1 MTAEVLRHLGGP
13 GTGKTHTLLEY
24 IRAERDDGLAL
35 EDLIFCSFTR
45 SQRDEVRSRIRSI
58 FPDANAT
65 DIRKQVKTVHGVAL
79 TDCLRCGLIPPIAP
93 GENPII
99 TEGASPKPFAAFCH
113 RQGLAYQPRLSIPE
127 PGEEQRECDG
137 MPAGNLIF
145 SLSRYIRQ
153 QYSWTP
159 EHWMAAMRA
168 KGMTEMPGLAD
179 VPGTIRAWEAFKA
192 GHQLFE
198 HDDYVDLAI
207 RKQALPAAR
216 VMVIDEFQD
225 LTPAQYRLFCS
236 WCASPVERIYI
247 AGDPN
252 QTIYGFRGAD
262 PVFLTRTAATDRD
275 ERPVSHRCPAEI
287 MRVADTILGAPSY
300 MQPKG
305 SGGLVATFCPD
316 RPDQLT
322 RSVLRLCHRYGRVLV
337 LSRFRHYVGRLA
349 RLLSAGGLPVTG
361 LSPGRVYG
369 WEDVRTKEGRIKV
382 RVPVILRILRAL
394 DDYHRDATFWT
405 VPPADVA
412 VLVQAS
418 TLPEARKRTLLT
430 NLKVTGSL
438 FIGDLPE
445 LLGIRTG
452 SISRPAVL
460 VAASLDFTLRQRRN
474 LIRALDNRI
483 APGTI
488 RVDTIH
494 AAKGLEAPAVVL
506 HTGYLPSRLKG
517 YFGQSAEEQR
527 REAEERRVYYVGA
540 TRASEAL
547 FFLDGFGGTPAP
559 PLEHVM

>member
-13 GTGKTHTLLEY
+13 GTGKTHTLLDY
-24 IRAERDDGLAL
+24 IREERDNGLAL
-35 EDLIFCSFTR
+35 RDLIFCSFTR
-45 SQRDEVRSRIRSI
+45 SQRNEVRSRIGRI
-58 FPDANAT
+58 FPDASAAE
-65 DIRKQVKTVHGVAL
+65 IRRQVKTVHGVAL
-79 TDCLRCGLIPPIAP
+79 TDCLRYGLIPPIVP

-99 TEGASPKPFAAFCH
+99 TERASPKPFAAFC
-113 RQGLAYQPRLSIPE
+113 RREGLAYQPRPGLPE
-127 PGEEQRECDG
+127 PGEEGIIPDNL
-137 MPAGNLIF
+137 PAGNLIF
-145 SLSRYIRQ
+145 SLARYIRQ
-153 QYSWTP
+153 QYAWTP

-168 KGMTEMPGLAD
+168 KGLTAMPGLAD

-192 GHQLFE
+192 EHHLYE

-207 RKQALPAAR
+207 RQQALPAAR
-216 VMVIDEFQD
+216 IIVIDEFQD
-225 LTPAQYRLFCS
+225 LTPAQYRLFRS

-262 PVFLTRTAATDRD
+262 PAFLTRTAATDRG
-275 ERPVSHRCPAEI
+275 ERPVSHRCPAEM

-305 SGGLVATFCPD
+305 SGGLVATFRPD
-316 RPDQLT
+316 RADQLT
-322 RSVLRLCHRYGRVLV
+322 RSVLRLARRYGRVLV

-349 RLLSAGGLPVTG
+349 RLLSAGGLPVAG
-361 LSPGRVYG
+361 LTPGRVYG
-369 WEDVRTKEGRIKV
+369 WEEVRTKEGGI
-382 RVPVILRILRAL
+382 RVSMPVILRILRAL
-394 DDYHRDATFWT
+394 DDYHRDATCWT

-418 TLPEARKRTLLT
+418 GLPEAQKRRLLAT
-430 NLKVTGSL
+430 LKVAGSR
-438 FIGDLPE
+438 FIGDLPA
-445 LLGIRTG
+445 LLGIRTDG
-452 SISRPAVL
+452 VSRPAVR
-460 VAASLDFTLRQRRN
+460 VAASLDLPLNRRHN

-483 APGTI
+483 APGAI

-506 HTGYLPSRLKG
+506 HTGYLPSRLEG
-517 YFGQSAEEQR
+517 YFGQSAEERR

-547 FFLDGFGGTPAP
+547 IFLNGFGGACAP
-559 PLEHVM
+559 PLEPVV